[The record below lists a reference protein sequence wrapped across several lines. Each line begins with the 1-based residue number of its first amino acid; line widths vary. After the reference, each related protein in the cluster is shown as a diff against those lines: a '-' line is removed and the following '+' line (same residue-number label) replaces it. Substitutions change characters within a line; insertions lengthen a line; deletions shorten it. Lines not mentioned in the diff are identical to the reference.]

1 MAGAVIG
8 GVAGG
13 IIYGAAIGSIAIG
26 AIGGIIYDA
35 FVGNSFGTSIW
46 TWTKAGFGI
55 GAIAGAIIGGAAS
68 YSVSGLTNTS
78 LWTGLGENG
87 AQIAANAANQ
97 KGLITIGQ
105 TFGGELFRD

>member
-55 GAIAGAIIGGAAS
+55 GAIEGAIIGG
-68 YSVSGLTNTS
+68 V
-78 LWTGLGENG
+78 
-87 AQIAANAANQ
+87 
-97 KGLITIGQ
+97 
-105 TFGGELFRD
+105 D